1 MDGLFDLDYGFDF
14 GLSPDGSD
22 NFVDDMVIL
31 DATTEG
37 LMEEERERE
46 KREDPDKIYKNFLD
60 DY

>member
-1 MDGLFDLDYGFDF
+1 MNGLFDLGYGFDF

-31 DATTEG
+31 DATTEK
-37 LMEEERERE
+37 LMEEEQE
-46 KREDPDKIYKNFLD
+46 KNPGDTDEIYKNFLD